1 MKAIIF
7 DSCFEAPEELINFCK
22 ELGYEINNGFNRFDI
37 MFDNRVVEFC
47 EKRLSPLWDE
57 RVYKGKESYKFR
69 VGFAGAGYIRDIDT
83 TKKWVIEYNHVD
95 SPIIKYVYINVNK
108 YGYVSMIKSE

>member
-22 ELGYEINNGFNRFDI
+22 ELGYEISNRFNRFDI
-37 MFDNRVVEFC
+37 MFDSRIVEFC
-47 EKRLSPLWDE
+47 EKRLSPLWGD

>member
-7 DSCFEAPEELINFCK
+7 DSWFEAPEELINFCK
-22 ELGYEINNGFNRFDI
+22 ELGYEITNRINNFDI
-37 MFDNRVVEFC
+37 MFDNRVIEFC
-47 EKRLSPLWDE
+47 EKRLTPLWGE

-83 TKKWVIEYNHVD
+83 TKKWVIEYDHVD
-95 SPIIKYVYINVNK
+95 SPVIKYVDVNVNK
-108 YGYVSMIKSE
+108 YGNVSIINSK